1 MELDL
6 EIEGLNFNSVFHL
19 VGRSEGFPSKKHVE
33 AQEDCEEGRL
43 PEMQLRSKNFVALFM
58 CRHTQSGWNKCGISR
73 NNLLVSEEQV
83 PSWVSSQVKKRVM
96 IVSIILWMIWHAQ
109 NTQIFKGKEVT
120 TAKTYTYIQVRWIQ
134 LKEAFVRSGE

>member
-1 MELDL
+1 
-6 EIEGLNFNSVFHL
+6 
-19 VGRSEGFPSKKHVE
+19 
-33 AQEDCEEGRL
+33 
-43 PEMQLRSKNFVALFM
+43 MQLRSKNFVALFM

-83 PSWVSSQVKKRVM
+83 PSWVSSQVITRVM